1 MSFIGPR
8 PLLVKYLPY
17 YTEEEAHRHDV
28 RPGLTGLAQVNGRNA
43 VGWEDRFRYDV
54 TYVRNCS
61 FGMDMKILGM
71 TATSVLHHTGV
82 QSGDEQTTID
92 FDLYRR
98 QQMEKEK

>member
-1 MSFIGPR
+1 M
-8 PLLVKYLPY
+8 
-17 YTEEEAHRHDV
+17 
-28 RPGLTGLAQVNGRNA
+28 Q
-43 VGWEDRFRYDV
+43 
-54 TYVRNCS
+54 YVRNWS